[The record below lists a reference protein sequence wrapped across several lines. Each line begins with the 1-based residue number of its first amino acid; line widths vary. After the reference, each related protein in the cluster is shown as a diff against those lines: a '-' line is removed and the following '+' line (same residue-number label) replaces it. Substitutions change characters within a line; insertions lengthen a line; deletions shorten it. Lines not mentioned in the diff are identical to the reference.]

1 MKYINKKLAIENV
14 KIQNI
19 AYKFGTPVY
28 CYSFSQLKQNIINFK
43 RSFKSFSPM
52 ICFSIKSNS
61 NVNLLKEIGK
71 LGLGADVVSKGEL
84 MLAIKAGIKPKK
96 IVFSGVGKT
105 SSEISYAIDRK
116 ILLINAESISEIKE
130 IDRIARSKNRKVEIG
145 IRLNPNT
152 DANTLSQISTGKK
165 DDKFGVNKRSFIK
178 IIEYCKNSKNLKLEC
193 LSVHIG
199 SQILDNRP
207 YEKMLRVIENIIKKV
222 KFKFK
227 YIDLGGGM
235 GIPYNKNSK
244 KLNYTKYNHIIKK
257 FLKKNKSKI
266 IFEPGRSI
274 IGNTGTL
281 ISKIIYIKNSEKK
294 CFIILDAGMNDLMR
308 PALYGAN
315 HRILPSI
322 KKSKISKKSYEF
334 VGPICESTDK
344 FSTLTK
350 FQELK
355 EKDIIAICDTG
366 AYGMSLS
373 SNYNIR
379 PKPIELLIKRSKIK
393 VIRKRQKY
401 KDLI

>member
-1 MKYINKKLAIENV
+1 
-14 KIQNI
+14 
-19 AYKFGTPVY
+19 
-28 CYSFSQLKQNIINFK
+28 
-43 RSFKSFSPM
+43 
-52 ICFSIKSNS
+52 
-61 NVNLLKEIGK
+61 
-71 LGLGADVVSKGEL
+71 
-84 MLAIKAGIKPKK
+84 
-96 IVFSGVGKT
+96 
-105 SSEISYAIDRK
+105 
-116 ILLINAESISEIKE
+116 
-130 IDRIARSKNRKVEIG
+130 
-145 IRLNPNT
+145 
-152 DANTLSQISTGKK
+152 
-165 DDKFGVNKRSFIK
+165 
-178 IIEYCKNSKNLKLEC
+178 
-193 LSVHIG
+193 
-199 SQILDNRP
+199 
-207 YEKMLRVIENIIKKV
+207 MLRVIENIIKKV
-222 KFKFK
+222 NFKFK